1 MPTFAT
7 NLFTTMKPYPDNNIA
22 RKENGTGICHVMQGK
37 ESKTCP
43 RNHFIVIYTMGK
55 SYHTKKK
62 YRQRIDEIDQSRKKQ
77 SDESDITVLS
87 TLNQMYNGYG
97 KASESLSRHPSGT
110 KASGLRKR
118 LKGEYRI
125 SDKRDRFGEAE
136 EQSSR
141 LRKER
146 RRVNHSVRLNAKKDL
161 RTMMNDLGDD
171 KEE

>member
-1 MPTFAT
+1 M
-7 NLFTTMKPYPDNNIA
+7 NNNI
-22 RKENGTGICHVMQGK
+22 N
-37 ESKTCP
+37 
-43 RNHFIVIYTMGK
+43 TMGK

-62 YRQRIDEIDQSRKKQ
+62 YGQRIDEINQARKKQ

-97 KASESLSRHPSGT
+97 KALESHSRHPSGT

-118 LKGEYRI
+118 LKGKNRI
-125 SDKRDRFGEAE
+125 SDMRNRFGEAE

-146 RRVNHSVRLNAKKDL
+146 RRVNHSVRLDAKKDL
-161 RTMMNDLGDD
+161 HTMMNDLLTGGCPHVSIRM
-171 KEE
+171 KKTTIICRILSFYLGITGTVLK

>member
-1 MPTFAT
+1 M
-7 NLFTTMKPYPDNNIA
+7 NDNINA
-22 RKENGTGICHVMQGK
+22 
-37 ESKTCP
+37 
-43 RNHFIVIYTMGK
+43 MGK
-55 SYHTKKK
+55 SYYTKKK

-87 TLNQMYNGYG
+87 TLNQMYNGYE

-118 LKGEYRI
+118 LKGKNRI
-125 SDKRDRFGEAE
+125 SDLRFRFGEAE

-141 LRKER
+141 LRKQR
-146 RRVNHSVRLNAKKDL
+146 RSANHSIRLDAKKDL

-171 KEE
+171 KVE

>member
-1 MPTFAT
+1 
-7 NLFTTMKPYPDNNIA
+7 
-22 RKENGTGICHVMQGK
+22 
-37 ESKTCP
+37 
-43 RNHFIVIYTMGK
+43 MGK

-62 YRQRIDEIDQSRKKQ
+62 YRQRIDEINQARKKQ

-97 KASESLSRHPSGT
+97 KALESHSRHPSGT

-118 LKGEYRI
+118 LKGKNRI
-125 SDKRDRFGEAE
+125 SDMRNRFGEAE

-146 RRVNHSVRLNAKKDL
+146 RRVNHSVRLDAKKDL
-161 RTMMNDLGDD
+161 HTMMNDLLTGGLSPCEHAETRQRERR
-171 KEE
+171 KMNESLSNHIGF

>member
-1 MPTFAT
+1 M
-7 NLFTTMKPYPDNNIA
+7 FTTIGHAPTLAVYKFT
-22 RKENGTGICHVMQGK
+22 KE
-37 ESKTCP
+37 
-43 RNHFIVIYTMGK
+43 YTMGK

-87 TLNQMYNGYG
+87 TLNQMYNGYE

-118 LKGEYRI
+118 LKGKNRI
-125 SDKRDRFGEAE
+125 SDLRFRFGEAE

-141 LRKER
+141 LRKR
-146 RRVNHSVRLNAKKDL
+146 RRSANHSIRLDAKKDL

-171 KEE
+171 KVE

>member
-1 MPTFAT
+1 
-7 NLFTTMKPYPDNNIA
+7 
-22 RKENGTGICHVMQGK
+22 
-37 ESKTCP
+37 
-43 RNHFIVIYTMGK
+43 MGK

-62 YRQRIDEIDQSRKKQ
+62 YRLRVDGIDKSRKKL

-118 LKGEYRI
+118 LKGKNRI
-125 SDKRDRFGEAE
+125 SDSRRRFGEAE

-141 LRKER
+141 LRKQR
-146 RRVNHSVRLNAKKDL
+146 RSVNHSVRLDDKKDL

>member
-1 MPTFAT
+1 M
-7 NLFTTMKPYPDNNIA
+7 FTTIGHAPTLAVYKFT
-22 RKENGTGICHVMQGK
+22 KE
-37 ESKTCP
+37 
-43 RNHFIVIYTMGK
+43 YAMGK
-55 SYHTKKK
+55 SYYTKKK

-87 TLNQMYNGYG
+87 ALNQMYNGYE

-118 LKGEYRI
+118 LKGKNRI
-125 SDKRDRFGEAE
+125 SDLRFRFGEAE

-141 LRKER
+141 LRKQR
-146 RRVNHSVRLNAKKDL
+146 RSANHSIRLDAKKDL

-171 KEE
+171 KVE